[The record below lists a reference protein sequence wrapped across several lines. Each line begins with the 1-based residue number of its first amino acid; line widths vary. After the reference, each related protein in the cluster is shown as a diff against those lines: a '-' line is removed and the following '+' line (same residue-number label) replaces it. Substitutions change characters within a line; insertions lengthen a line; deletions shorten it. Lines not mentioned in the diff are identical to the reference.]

1 MQPVKKTRSELLG
14 NWTFESKFMK
24 HERVNSLLVNC
35 SQEILAAN
43 IHKFALQVRLMK
55 GEFVLDIETTNSKC
69 SFAEEQYSLSRV
81 YPVEISRVL
90 EACGIWAMQGVED
103 TSEPVWTSLTVS
115 ECQGFGVQKPAVLLQ
130 RSCARGSNRPTQ
142 FLNLSPSFTRISF
155 WFLPLGPWGQ
165 WGPRKTSEDQ
175 RTVGTVASGATLG
188 EDRVGDPGHRG
199 IFRGESFAVSFPI
212 WTNRAIWF
220 ELFMGIDITVL

>member
-1 MQPVKKTRSELLG
+1 MHHFAEPVLAKRTLGKYIVQFVNKMQPVKKTRSELLG

-24 HERVNSLLVNC
+24 RERVNSLLVNC

-90 EACGIWAMQGVED
+90 RHVE
-103 TSEPVWTSLTVS
+103 
-115 ECQGFGVQKPAVLLQ
+115 FGRCK
-130 RSCARGSNRPTQ
+130 
-142 FLNLSPSFTRISF
+142 
-155 WFLPLGPWGQ
+155 
-165 WGPRKTSEDQ
+165 E
-175 RTVGTVASGATLG
+175 
-188 EDRVGDPGHRG
+188 
-199 IFRGESFAVSFPI
+199 
-212 WTNRAIWF
+212 
-220 ELFMGIDITVL
+220 